1 MKTQPQ
7 KVDQATAMKL
17 KNFIARVENL
27 ESEKREIQEEIS
39 SIWKEAKNFGL
50 DDQAMRKLVQK
61 RRDPEK
67 AENIEMMIDLYEG
80 VLDT

>member
-39 SIWKEAKNFGL
+39 SIWKESKNFGL